1 MENSTRTIVLIVAGV
16 LAFYLFWPSSEEPRP
31 KPVEEEYAV
40 EEEGVDEPE
49 VEEEETSES
58 EEVVIKQKSIEKSVP
73 KTSQSPQAKYPNLD
87 ESFIP
92 FDEEG
97 NRYITQIIQVGKH
110 LVYHGDVLL
119 GKSQD
124 LPRIKKQGYVK
135 KGKAP
140 KWYGGKIPY
149 VIDDNVVQADKVV
162 EAIEYLNTFT
172 NVKIV
177 PREDEKDYVLVRRAE
192 SDCYAY
198 AGKIGGMQE
207 IYLVP
212 QCGVREILHEW
223 MHTLGFF
230 HEQNRED
237 RDDYLTVNWDNI
249 HENNRPQFK
258 KLPNDFI
265 GLVGRP
271 FDFQS
276 IMLYH
281 SFTFSLDPN
290 EPGIKP
296 LPSYASIQP
305 ITRGS
310 EFMGVRQG
318 DMASKDPGKEREK
331 HHKHQSEGRDPEAI

>member
-1 MENSTRTIVLIVAGV
+1 MNIKNIIIILILLGMGYWFFSDDKEPSQSVA
-16 LAFYLFWPSSEEPRP
+16 A
-31 KPVEEEYAV
+31 EEEFMD
-40 EEEGVDEPE
+40 EEA
-49 VEEEETSES
+49 SES
-58 EEVVIKQKSIEKSVP
+58 EEEEAPELTELEAEEENVKPAQKPLPSTPKS
-73 KTSQSPQAKYPNLD
+73 SQSPQAKYPNLD

-97 NRYITQIIQVGKH
+97 NRYVTQIIQVGKH

-149 VIDDNVVQADKVV
+149 VIDDNVVQADKVI

-177 PREDEKDYVLVRRAE
+177 PRENEEDYVLVTRGE

-207 IYLVP
+207 IFLVP

-290 EPGIKP
+290 EPAMLTRDGDVIP
-296 LPSYASIQP
+296 PSKNLLSDEDIARVNGAYP
-305 ITRGS
+305 K
-310 EFMGVRQG
+310 V
-318 DMASKDPGKEREK
+318 P
-331 HHKHQSEGRDPEAI
+331 